1 MSRNTVVIRKVGD
14 KVKFRKTFTEEMLDA
29 NCDAG
34 NQRED
39 LIKLLQE
46 SLFKVKGKDDLKLG
60 IDKYNLAP
68 IADIIIGF
76 MEK

>member
-46 SLFKVKGKDDLKLG
+46 SLFKGKDDLKLG